1 MVIWIYLRVFAIPIS
16 GCLYLLQDCE
26 HFQLLFYY
34 VDFLCLFSSLL
45 LLALPK
51 FKHLFTCWC
60 PMYHLYTLL
69 FFSFSFFLY
78 YFKRPIFKNRN
89 YYFCV
94 IWSIVESLSIIFIP
108 FIEFFGSRILSLFFF
123 MISMFVL
130 NFSVFLIFLYC
141 PFVFS
146 YILPCFLKNT
156 ILNSC
161 QEFYRF
167 SLGLNL

>member
-69 FFSFSFFLY
+69 FFPFSFFLY

-94 IWSIVESLSIIFIP
+94 IWSIVESLNIIFIP
-108 FIEFFGSRILSLFFF
+108 FIILWFEDFV
-123 MISMFVL
+123 FVL
-130 NFSVFLIFLYC
+130 FYDFNVCAEFLIQSINCLPDFSVLPICILLYLAMFPKGYYFKFL
-141 PFVFS
+141 S
-146 YILPCFLKNT
+146 GIL
-156 ILNSC
+156 
-161 QEFYRF
+161 
-167 SLGLNL
+167 